1 MLSLEQ
7 PDMIME
13 QTSYTSPDI
22 LPEDKPFSIK
32 DELQKWVTLV
42 IKVIRQHWKWLALA
56 AVAGAV
62 IGMLYSWY
70 RPVSYTSRTTF
81 VVEESKMG
89 AGALASL
96 AGQFGL
102 DIGGLAGNTT
112 SGLLGGDNVMELV
125 KSHQLIRKTLLSVY
139 DSTASTLSLADKYAE
154 MEHWKTK
161 WANSSKVGRIV
172 NFPAGA
178 TRLGRTEDSLLQK
191 IVNRIIKSDLA
202 ITKPDRKL
210 GFFELSISTRD
221 ERLSLLFSQRLL
233 KAAADFYI
241 DTKTRHLTNNVNRLQ
256 AKADSLAIA
265 LNRKTYSAANAESRL
280 LDANPAFAAPEAS
293 AEIIGRD
300 KYVQATIYAEIVKNL
315 EISRTAL
322 IQETP
327 TIQVVDS
334 PEVPLKDNQLHWWFG
349 ALVGAFLL
357 VLVLMLALV
366 LGKK

>member
-1 MLSLEQ
+1 
-7 PDMIME
+7 MIME
-13 QTSYTSPDI
+13 QTSYSPEI

-42 IKVIRQHWKWLALA
+42 IQVIRQQWKWLVLA
-56 AVAGAV
+56 AIAGAV
-62 IGMLYSWY
+62 IGTLYAWY
-70 RPVSYTSRTTF
+70 RPVAYTARTTF

-102 DIGGLAGNTT
+102 DLGGLAGNTS

-125 KSHQLIRKTLLSVY
+125 KSHELIRKTLLSVY
-139 DSTASTLSLADKYAE
+139 DSAAPTLSLADKYAE
-154 MEHWKTK
+154 VTHWKTK
-161 WANSSKVGRIV
+161 WANSSKVGKMV
-172 NFPAGA
+172 SFPAGA
-178 TRLGRTEDSLLQK
+178 ARLGRTEDSLLQK
-191 IVNRIIKSDLA
+191 IVNRIIRSDLA

-210 GFFELSISTRD
+210 GFFELSISMRD

-256 AKADSLAIA
+256 AKADSLGLA
-265 LNRKTYSAANAESRL
+265 LNRKTYSAADAQSRL
-280 LDANPAFAAPEAS
+280 LDVNPAFAAPEAS
-293 AEIIGRD
+293 AEIIARD
-300 KYVQATIYAEIVKNL
+300 KYVQATIYAEIIKNL

-334 PEVPLKDNQLHWWFG
+334 PEVPLKDNQLHWWLT
-349 ALVGAFLL
+349 ALAGVFLSL
-357 VLVLMLALV
+357 LLTMLICILT
-366 LGKK
+366 KKFD